1 MLATGKEYGA
11 LLKLLRLAREEHAAL
26 REDLAD
32 LSIARKAAEQS
43 LAHSGAAE
51 PARRRRVMAILA
63 TCETAEQA
71 AREKL
76 AAASARAGRLEA
88 LVAHLPQKA
97 ASAA

>member
-1 MLATGKEYGA
+1 MLTTGKEHSA

-32 LSIARKAAEQS
+32 LAIARQAAERS
-43 LAHSGAAE
+43 LSHADVTAS
-51 PARRRRVMAILA
+51 ARRRRVMAILA
-63 TCETAEQA
+63 TYETAEQA